1 MNKYYED
8 MMDSIL
14 EEYGVFDEAKRIKG
28 KEYQVHKGFDNDT
41 DDSMSSGDTNKT
53 STVGSTSLGTSVID
67 SSAQKRISNIDV
79 EKEKAISESSNI
91 IDEYSEYIG
100 GKLNE
105 AITKYTTGDTSSS
118 NIENIMIR
126 EFNYLLKEGFD
137 DNYINSYLT
146 GNYFGFD
153 DIARKLGFKD
163 AFDYDKNANDSD
175 PKMREKLS
183 NIIRS
188 MLKLRLNYVNKIIQL
203 LSKMI
208 QSNYKQIGLS
218 EEQAKIYLETLSKG
232 DNSSTKAADEIY
244 EKIRN
249 SSEQYE
255 INGGEGYDFRKL
267 GFGCIFGPSGNQK
280 LDFTGTDG
288 TNKDA
293 MLQLIQSAMRYDAVV
308 VSHGGSNRK
317 DTDKAKS
324 LYNMPNYFDDYEE
337 EHDILEPLEDL
348 AFEILLGGSEEGY
361 SKKIFRIRNSW
372 NYAFRNAIDGV
383 DQDKYAKIF
392 KSEDWSDKDD
402 KYIRDS
408 FLNISYKYIDDNNYL
423 ADCEKSISQSLEK
436 QGYDDDTI
444 KKYLKASNKD
454 MQKIL
459 RIRFISTIFRSTIV
473 DIMLYTKVQGTESY
487 WDCQPTRT
495 LNGGPFGD
503 VNELVRQLIKEGFKK
518 IKIEDC
524 NPGHHKL
531 ADDIM
536 KTKGVL
542 INHSDFSN
550 YVESGD
556 LYSNDPS
563 LQYLIEAEN
572 DLKSFALE
580 CDIDYNDDAYIEEC
594 MKWYINNQE
603 IIQEGVWDSIKEFS
617 KKVIAAIVGFFKK
630 IIGYVKLAI
639 SKIKGLLFGTK
650 EKPKN
655 TKSKTPEIKI
665 KLINLDSKKIDEFT
679 AQCRDDLNDIWEKTT
694 ATISKEIKRQSELQ
708 SKLSK
713 ALERDLAKINPS
725 STNESYSKVGDT
737 MINRFPWLF
746 GTVDEATLPGAE
758 QTDDDDDEITLGDA
772 GEDTTDTDDTEAT
785 TDDEPE
791 TTEFDVADATDDT
804 GDDTTT
810 DDVGEEDT
818 GEDAGGDEEYD
829 LPDAEDAGGEEG
841 TGDEGDTDAE
851 GEGDYE
857 LPDAGESDDTG
868 EEDAGGEEGTGD
880 DGGLGDDAGGGTA
893 DDLIGGNGSGGDT
906 VSDDVQIPNLRDVQ
920 QKLFDQLTEEQ
931 QKIKIENLKSNY
943 SELYTRCANILK
955 ILTDSNPG
963 DENTAKVF
971 DYVQKTM
978 TDLQTHVYYYITNTF
993 DTKTYIEND
1002 SQFKQFLVIL
1012 NTIKNILDE
1021 INIEKKE

>member
-8 MMDSIL
+8 MMDNIL

-53 STVGSTSLGTSVID
+53 STVGSTSLGDSVID

-249 SSEQYE
+249 NSEQYE

-444 KKYLKASNKD
+444 KKYLKAANKD

-556 LYSNDPS
+556 LYYNDPS

-572 DLKSFALE
+572 DLRSFASE

-603 IIQEGVWDSIKEFS
+603 IIQEGVWDSTKEFG
-617 KKVIAAIVGFFKK
+617 KKVIAVIVGFFKK

-713 ALERDLAKINPS
+713 ELERDLAKINPS
-725 STNESYSKVGDT
+725 STNESYNKVGDT
-737 MINRFPWLF
+737 MINKFTWLF
-746 GTVDEATLPGAE
+746 GTIDEATLPGVE
-758 QTDDDDDEITLGDA
+758 QPDDDDEIALGDA
-772 GEDTTDTDDTEAT
+772 GEDTTDTET
-785 TDDEPE
+785 TTDEPE

-804 GDDTTT
+804 SADTTT
-810 DDVGEEDT
+810 DDTGEEGAGEDT

-841 TGDEGDTDAE
+841 TGDEGDADAE

-857 LPDAGESDDTG
+857 LPDAGEGDDTG

-963 DENTAKVF
+963 DENTARVF

-1002 SQFKQFLVIL
+1002 TQFKQFLVIL

-1021 INIEKKE
+1021 INVEKKE

>member
-1 MNKYYED
+1 

-28 KEYQVHKGFDNDT
+28 KEYTNYYKSNYNAFTGVSTYDKQTTATTHLGIDPV
-41 DDSMSSGDTNKT
+41 DSALQRDISS
-53 STVGSTSLGTSVID
+53 ID
-67 SSAQKRISNIDV
+67 I
-79 EKEKAISESSNI
+79 EKQKAIAESSNI
-91 IDEYSEYIG
+91 LENYIDLIKGNFDKLFDSRYEGNDESGKNTTFIEGRMKEDIDILKSCGWSRSQIFSHINSSYYS
-100 GKLNE
+100 
-105 AITKYTTGDTSSS
+105 
-118 NIENIMIR
+118 IESMCR
-126 EFNYLLKEGFD
+126 EMGASLDQVYQNAELKEKVTK
-137 DNYINSYLT
+137 S
-146 GNYFGFD
+146 
-153 DIARKLGFKD
+153 
-163 AFDYDKNANDSD
+163 
-175 PKMREKLS
+175 
-183 NIIRS
+183 
-188 MLKLRLNYVNKIIQL
+188 LKSAMNLRLNYVNKIIKL
-203 LSKMI
+203 LSDMVKT
-208 QSNYKQIGLS
+208 NYKQLGLS
-218 EEQAKIYLETLSKG
+218 EKECELYLSRLSKKDNDSTTAASELYDIIRKNSG
-232 DNSSTKAADEIY
+232 D
-244 EKIRN
+244 
-249 SSEQYE
+249 YE
-255 INGGEGYDFRKL
+255 INGGTGYDFRKL
-267 GFGCIFGPSGNQK
+267 GFGCIFSTNEPMK
-280 LDFTGTDG
+280 LIGRIVDG
-288 TNKDA
+288 EANEKNS
-293 MLQLIQSAMRYDAVV
+293 MLRLLQSAMRYDAVV
-308 VSHGGSNRK
+308 LAHGGSGEGTKGDEEFEKKNK
-317 DTDKAKS
+317 EFTDRVHELMEKYKKNAGADRYKNICGIIDKEVEDQKK
-324 LYNMPNYFDDYEE
+324 YVEKYKNMLELSS
-337 EHDILEPLEDL
+337 ILMKLEDSGWVKKWID
-348 AFEILLGGSEEGY
+348 ARVINVNRYQSTPIEEIDVQEEV
-361 SKKIFRIRNSW
+361 KTLEE
-372 NYAFRNAIDGV
+372 NAIRVSKDIYDDMYDNYSRV
-383 DQDKYAKIF
+383 FHIKEIRDYVENIICFKILSYA
-392 KSEDWSDKDD
+392 DD
-402 KYIRDS
+402 KFSKI
-408 FLNISYKYIDDNNYL
+408 IKYRLPN
-423 ADCEKSISQSLEK
+423 
-436 QGYDDDTI
+436 TW
-444 KKYLKASNKD
+444 
-454 MQKIL
+454 
-459 RIRFISTIFRSTIV
+459 T
-473 DIMLYTKVQGTESY
+473 
-487 WDCQPTRT
+487 CQPTKT
-495 LNGGPFGD
+495 LNGGPFTEVND
-503 VNELVRQLIKEGFKK
+503 VVRQLIKEGFKK
-518 IKIEDC
+518 IKIQDC
-524 NPGHHKL
+524 NPGHHRL

-550 YVESGD
+550 WVESGD

-572 DLKSFALE
+572 DLKSFASE

-594 MKWYINNQE
+594 MKWYIDNQE
-603 IIQEGVWDSIKEFS
+603 IIQEGVWDSIKEFG

-655 TKSKTPEIKI
+655 TKSKTPEIKV

-713 ALERDLAKINPS
+713 ELERDLAKINPS
-725 STNESYSKVGDT
+725 FTNESYNKVGDT

-746 GTVDEATLPGAE
+746 GTVDEATLPGVE

-772 GEDTTDTDDTEAT
+772 GEDTTDTSDTETT

-791 TTEFDVADATDDT
+791 TTEFDVDDATDDT

-841 TGDEGDTDAE
+841 TGD
-851 GEGDYE
+851 
-857 LPDAGESDDTG
+857 
-868 EEDAGGEEGTGD
+868 
-880 DGGLGDDAGGGTA
+880 DGGLGDDAGGGTT

-963 DENTAKVF
+963 DENTARVF

-1002 SQFKQFLVIL
+1002 TQFKQFLVIL

-1021 INIEKKE
+1021 INVEKKE